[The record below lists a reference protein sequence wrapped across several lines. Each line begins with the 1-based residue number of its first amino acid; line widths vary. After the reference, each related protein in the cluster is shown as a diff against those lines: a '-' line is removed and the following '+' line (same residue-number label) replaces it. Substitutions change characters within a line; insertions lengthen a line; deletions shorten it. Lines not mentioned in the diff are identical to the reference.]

1 MKKIIL
7 GATAACFLLS
17 LLIFGTILYKI
28 GFFKDDT
35 SRALIPYTD
44 IPKVLHVEAMPRLPE
59 WEVERIQEYDDHF
72 TSPTCTVYFTNGI
85 ELLISTSPVS
95 FSGKEPDESPI
106 QYQDGPFYYSLK
118 PQKEQDH
125 EVIESYLKTLQAE
138 AHRF

>member
-7 GATAACFLLS
+7 GATAACFLLI
-17 LLIFGTILYKI
+17 LLTFGTILYKI

-35 SRALIPYTD
+35 SRTMISFSD
-44 IPKVLHVEAMPRLPE
+44 IPKALYVKVMPRLPD
-59 WEVERIQEYDDHF
+59 WEVEKIQGYDDHF

-85 ELLISTSPVS
+85 EMLISTSPVS
-95 FSGKEPDESPI
+95 FSGKEPDETPI
-106 QYQDGPFYYSLK
+106 QYREGPFYYSLK

-125 EVIESYLKTLQAE
+125 KVIESYLETLQTE